1 MNKSKVECRSLTKV
15 YKSWLNWS
23 SKKNVSA
30 VNGVSFSIKEGEVYS
45 ILGPNGAGKS
55 TIIKMIAGL
64 ITPTSGEILI
74 DGKETR
80 RGASGAF
87 HSLSAILEGPRNVY
101 WRLSPLENLHYFGNL
116 RGIPSRVIEERAD
129 DLLKKLE
136 IDGKKRNQSQHL
148 SRGMLQKLALAVAL
162 ITDPKVLLLDE
173 PTLGLDVSSARKI
186 KEIIKSK
193 AYDDKKAILLTTH
206 QMGLV
211 EEMADRIAIVKE
223 GKIVAEGTPR
233 ELKQIF
239 SHDVYKIKIRD
250 TIAGKKFK
258 LPQIAGMKDVQNEDG
273 AIGFRFTSKQHT
285 DIYPC
290 LDKLK
295 KMKAEII
302 QVSRD
307 SEDLEEI
314 FLKITGRT

>member
-1 MNKSKVECRSLTKV
+1 MNKVKVECRSLTKV
-15 YKSWLNWS
+15 YKSWLNLS

-74 DGKETR
+74 DGQVTK
-80 RGASGAF
+80 RGAAGAYR
-87 HSLSAILEGPRNVY
+87 SLSAILEGPRNVY

-116 RGIPSRVIEERAD
+116 RGITSKVIESRAM
-129 DLLKKLE
+129 DLLQKLE
-136 IDGKKRNQSQHL
+136 IDGKKKNQSQHL

-173 PTLGLDVSSARKI
+173 PTLGLDVASARKI

-193 AYDDKKAILLTTH
+193 AYNDKKAILLTTH

-223 GKIVAEGTPR
+223 GRIVAEGTPR
-233 ELKQIF
+233 ELKQLF
-239 SHDVYKIKIRD
+239 SHDVYKIKVRD
-250 TIAGKKFK
+250 MIGGKKFK
-258 LPQIAGMKDVQNEDG
+258 LPQHNGMKDIQTEDG
-273 AIGFRFTSKQHT
+273 AISFRFTAKQYS
-285 DIYPC
+285 DIYPY

-295 KMKAEII
+295 KAKAEII
-302 QVSRD
+302 QISRD

-314 FLKITGRT
+314 FLKITGRA